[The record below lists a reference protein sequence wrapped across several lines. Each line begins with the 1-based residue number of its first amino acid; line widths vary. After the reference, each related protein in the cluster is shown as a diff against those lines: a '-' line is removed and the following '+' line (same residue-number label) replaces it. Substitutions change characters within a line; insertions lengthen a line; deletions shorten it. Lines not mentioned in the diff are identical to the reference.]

1 MKNFVHEQS
10 LRKKVENA
18 AEQILQ
24 EKIPSRERVAP
35 LSFLCNSSTF
45 STLSAQVIPSFN
57 INFPF

>member
-24 EKIPSRERVAP
+24 EKIPSRES
-35 LSFLCNSSTF
+35 SFF
-45 STLSAQVIPSFN
+45 SL
-57 INFPF
+57 